1 MSADNSPENVE
12 PEPKPV
18 KYCTFADFTKVE
30 LRVAEIITAEDHPN
44 ADKLLKLTIRLGERT
59 KQICAGLKGV
69 YEPEALV
76 GKRIIVVD
84 NLEPRKLRGEVSE
97 GMLLA
102 AREEGTGRL
111 SLVITDAPDIQSG
124 SEVS

>member
-1 MSADNSPENVE
+1 MSTENSDDTAAE
-12 PEPKPV
+12 PAT
-18 KYCTFADFTKVE
+18 CTYADFTKVK
-30 LRVAEIITAEDHPN
+30 LRVAEVIAATDHPN
-44 ADKLLKLTIRLGERT
+44 ADKLLKLTIRVGERT
-59 KQICAGLKGV
+59 KQICAGLKGI

-76 GKRIIVVD
+76 GLRIVVVD

-102 AREEGTGRL
+102 AIETGTGRL
-111 SLVITDAPDIQSG
+111 SLLIPDQPDIKSG